1 MKSKF
6 AIGLKNTAHYTHL
19 LHNLWTV
26 MGIFNTVIFVSS
38 LMAPQ
43 YKFCLLNT
51 ILFDYFKENLPIVDK
66 IFYFSDGCAEKY
78 KNLKKNYLFVTSS
91 TRFQF
96 GCRMDIL
103 CNMTKFLVR
112 KSVRKISST
121 TFFSESHEET
131 ANVHADLEHCF
142 VKSKIMSW
150 TKSSHHFVPISCNKI
165 THKLT
170 SKDKEFLQFDFGK
183 SLTREI
189 DIKNI
194 KCFVC
199 QLYLWYI
206 LEGWHSDW
214 RWLYMNV
221 HEDGL
226 KIEFLHFFFHLL
238 LVNVLSQCQIFY
250 ASSQFQQ

>member
-1 MKSKF
+1 M
-6 AIGLKNTAHYTHL
+6 LQN
-19 LHNLWTV
+19 V
-26 MGIFNTVIFVSS
+26 V
-38 LMAPQ
+38 
-43 YKFCLLNT
+43 YK
-51 ILFDYFKENLPIVDK
+51 DPY
-66 IFYFSDGCAEKY
+66 
-78 KNLKKNYLFVTSS
+78 
-91 TRFQF
+91 
-96 GCRMDIL
+96 
-103 CNMTKFLVR
+103 MTKFLVR

>member
-1 MKSKF
+1 MQNGYSLQLVM
-6 AIGLKNTAHYTHL
+6 ASYHAMVVGGLLK
-19 LHNLWTV
+19 V
-26 MGIFNTVIFVSS
+26 MLRNVV
-38 LMAPQ
+38 
-43 YKFCLLNT
+43 YKDL
-51 ILFDYFKENLPIVDK
+51 Y
-66 IFYFSDGCAEKY
+66 
-78 KNLKKNYLFVTSS
+78 
-91 TRFQF
+91 
-96 GCRMDIL
+96 
-103 CNMTKFLVR
+103 MTKFLVR
-112 KSVRKISST
+112 KSVRKISSA

-170 SKDKEFLQFDFGK
+170 SKDREFLQFDFGK

-226 KIEFLHFFFHLL
+226 KIEFLHFFFHLS

>member
-1 MKSKF
+1 MITLKKTFQLWIRSSISLT
-6 AIGLKNTAHYTHL
+6 AVLKNIRIAKKLIYLWHHQQDF
-19 LHNLWTV
+19 NLDAEW
-26 MGIFNTVIFVSS
+26 IFFATSHGKLPCDGSGGFVKGYVAKRSFQRPIHDQIFSYQSV
-38 LMAPQ
+38 LD
-43 YKFCLLNT
+43 L
-51 ILFDYFKENLPIVDK
+51 
-66 IFYFSDGCAEKY
+66 
-78 KNLKKNYLFVTSS
+78 
-91 TRFQF
+91 
-96 GCRMDIL
+96 
-103 CNMTKFLVR
+103 
-112 KSVRKISST
+112 SVRKISST
-121 TFFSESHEET
+121 TFFSVSHEET

-165 THKLT
+165 TRKLT
-170 SKDKEFLQFDFGK
+170 SKDREFLQFDFGK

-221 HEDGL
+221 YEDGL
-226 KIEFLHFFFHLL
+226 KTEFLHFFFHLF

>member
-1 MKSKF
+1 MITLKKTFQLWIRSSISLT
-6 AIGLKNTAHYTHL
+6 AVLKNIRISKKIIYLWHHQQDF
-19 LHNLWTV
+19 NLDAEW
-26 MGIFNTVIFVSS
+26 IFFATSHGKLPCNGSGGFVKGYVAKRSLQRPIHDQIFSYQSV
-38 LMAPQ
+38 LD
-43 YKFCLLNT
+43 L
-51 ILFDYFKENLPIVDK
+51 
-66 IFYFSDGCAEKY
+66 
-78 KNLKKNYLFVTSS
+78 
-91 TRFQF
+91 
-96 GCRMDIL
+96 
-103 CNMTKFLVR
+103 
-112 KSVRKISST
+112 SVRKISST
-121 TFFSESHEET
+121 TFFSVSHEET

-170 SKDKEFLQFDFGK
+170 IKDREFLQFDFGK

-194 KCFVC
+194 KCFVY

>member
-1 MKSKF
+1 MITLKKTFQLWIRSSISLT
-6 AIGLKNTAHYTHL
+6 AVLKNIRISKKIIY
-19 LHNLWTV
+19 LWHHQQDFILDAEW
-26 MGIFNTVIFVSS
+26 IFFATSHGKLPCNGSGGFVKGYVAKRSFQRPIHDQIFSYQSV
-38 LMAPQ
+38 LD
-43 YKFCLLNT
+43 L
-51 ILFDYFKENLPIVDK
+51 
-66 IFYFSDGCAEKY
+66 
-78 KNLKKNYLFVTSS
+78 
-91 TRFQF
+91 
-96 GCRMDIL
+96 
-103 CNMTKFLVR
+103 
-112 KSVRKISST
+112 SVRKISST
-121 TFFSESHEET
+121 TFFSVSHEET

-170 SKDKEFLQFDFGK
+170 SKDREFLQFDFGK